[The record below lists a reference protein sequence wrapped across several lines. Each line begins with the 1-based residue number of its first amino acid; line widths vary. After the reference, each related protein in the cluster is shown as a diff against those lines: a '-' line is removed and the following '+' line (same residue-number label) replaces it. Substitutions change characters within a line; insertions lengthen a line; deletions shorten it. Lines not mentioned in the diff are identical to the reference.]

1 MSNYDPTKKYTWS
14 LEDKFELSGKDF
26 GLMLNTVR
34 AILNTEEAIKYRLL
48 FQTND
53 MLETLM
59 ASSIESGMVK
69 EAPEPPTT

>member
-34 AILNTEEAIKYRLL
+34 AILNTEEAIKYKLL

-53 MLETLM
+53 MIEKIM
-59 ASSIESGMVK
+59 SEAVESGKVI
-69 EAPEPPTT
+69 EALDLPTP